1 MIRKPVVAGQF
12 YPEKKE
18 ELQDMIDFCFNHKF
32 GPSTY
37 SINPD
42 EKIFGIIC
50 PHAGYM
56 YSGPV
61 ASYSYKSIS
70 SQIPEIAIIIG
81 PNHFGIGTDAATMV
95 DADWET
101 PLGTVSV
108 DSESALDVVKNSE
121 IIKVDNYSHSQDHSL
136 EVQIPFLQSIF
147 DKKFQILPIILRAQD
162 MTTAKDVG
170 NSIFEIAKKKK
181 SIVIG
186 SSDFTH
192 YAENSFAYLQD
203 HALIEPILEMNVE
216 KFYHVLR
223 QKQVTACGFGA
234 IASTM
239 IACKNL
245 GATKGKLLKYATSGD
260 ISGDKDSVVG
270 YGAIKFV

>member
-18 ELQDMIDFCFNHKF
+18 ELQSMIDFCFNHKF

-50 PHAGYM
+50 PHAGYV
-56 YSGPV
+56 YSGPI

-108 DSESALDVVKNSE
+108 DSESALDAVKNSE
-121 IIKVDNYSHSQDHSL
+121 IIEVDNYSHSQDHSL

-147 DKKFQILPIILRAQD
+147 DKKFKILPIILRAQD
-162 MTTAKDVG
+162 MITAKDVG
-170 NSIFEIAKKKK
+170 NTVYEIAKKKK

-186 SSDFTH
+186 SPDCTTKP
-192 YAENSFAYLQD
+192 ERKIRL
-203 HALIEPILEMNVE
+203 LIINN
-216 KFYHVLR
+216 R
-223 QKQVTACGFGA
+223 C
-234 IASTM
+234 
-239 IACKNL
+239 C
-245 GATKGKLLKYATSGD
+245 TS
-260 ISGDKDSVVG
+260 VCHN
-270 YGAIKFV
+270 

>member
-12 YPEKKE
+12 YPEKQE
-18 ELQDMIDFCFNHKF
+18 ELQNMIDFCFNHKF
-32 GPSTY
+32 GPGTY

-56 YSGPV
+56 YSGPI

-162 MTTAKDVG
+162 MTTAKDIG
-170 NSIFEIAKKKK
+170 NSVSEIAKKKK

-192 YAENSFAYLQD
+192 YEENSFAYLQD
-203 HALIEPILEMNVE
+203 HALIDPVLKMDVE
-216 KFYHVLR
+216 KFYDVL
-223 QKQVTACGFGA
+223 QEKQVTACGFGA

-245 GATKGKLLKYATSGD
+245 GATRGELLRYATSGD
-260 ISGDKDSVVG
+260 ISGNNDSVVG

>member
-1 MIRKPVVAGQF
+1 MIRKPIVAGQF
-12 YPEKKE
+12 YPDKKE
-18 ELQDMIDFCFNHKF
+18 ELQSMIDFCFNHKF

-37 SINPD
+37 SADPD

-70 SQIPEIAIIIG
+70 SQIPEIVIIIG
-81 PNHFGIGTDAATMV
+81 PNHFGIGANAATMI
-95 DADWET
+95 DAEWET
-101 PLGTVSV
+101 PLGTMSV
-108 DSESALDVVKNSE
+108 DSESALDVIKNSE

-136 EVQIPFLQSIF
+136 EVQIPFLQYIF

-162 MTTAKDVG
+162 MKTAKDVG
-170 NSIFEIAKKKK
+170 NSVYDVAKKKK

-192 YAENSFAYLQD
+192 YAENSLAYLQD
-203 HALIEPILEMNVE
+203 HALIEPILEMDVE
-216 KFYHVLR
+216 KFYDVLR

>member
-12 YPEKKE
+12 YPEKQE
-18 ELQDMIDFCFNHKF
+18 ELQNMIDFCFNHKF
-32 GPSTY
+32 GPGTY

-56 YSGPV
+56 YSGPI

-121 IIKVDNYSHSQDHSL
+121 IIKIDNYSHSQDHSL

-170 NSIFEIAKKKK
+170 NSISEIAKKKK

-203 HALIEPILEMNVE
+203 HALIEPILEMDVE
-216 KFYHVLR
+216 KFYDVLR

-245 GATKGKLLKYATSGD
+245 GATKGELLKYATSGD

-270 YGAIKFV
+270 YGAIKFI